1 MEKQPCAS
9 NVSRCRPVGRA
20 PALGEVAS
28 AHCVRLSEH
37 NEALRSTSEIR
48 QYRVVGHRKRATKA
62 FFNNLIFI
70 SRCRPVGRAPALG
83 ARCKGFVLQNE
94 IPETLDFMRFLESS
108 DFSIADFDHI
118 SAHIILTIIL

>member
-83 ARCKGFVLQNE
+83 AGCRRFESCHLDQYSLRLIQNE
-94 IPETLDFMRFLESS
+94 STLIFLC
-108 DFSIADFDHI
+108 FFACYRHFYLFK
-118 SAHIILTIIL
+118 AL